1 MSISVENLNKSF
13 LQGVEQIQ
21 VIQNLNLKID
31 KPEVVAVIGQ
41 SGSGK
46 STFLSLLSGLDRAD
60 SGKVLIA
67 GKDISIMSEE
77 SLTQFRAE
85 HVSLV
90 FQQYHLV
97 QHLTAL
103 ENVLLPLE
111 IQGKSIDLKAAETLL
126 EQVGLQNRM
135 NHFPSQ
141 LSGGESQRVAIARA
155 LIVKPSVLL
164 ADEPSGNLDVATG
177 SSVMDLFLDVVKKNK
192 ITTIVVTHNPE
203 LAKRCDR
210 VFELIQGQLVAK

>member
-1 MSISVENLNKSF
+1 MTITVENLNKAF
-13 LQGVEQIQ
+13 FQGTEKIE
-21 VIQNLNLKID
+21 VIRNLNLKIE

-46 STFLSLLSGLDRAD
+46 STFLSLLSGLDQAN
-60 SGKVLIA
+60 SGKIWIA
-67 GKDISIMSEE
+67 GKDVSVMSEE
-77 SLTQFRAE
+77 DLTQFRAQ

-103 ENVLLPLE
+103 ENVMLPLE
-111 IQGKSIDLKAAETLL
+111 IQGKPIDQAAAEALL
-126 EQVGLQNRM
+126 DQVGLKTRK

-164 ADEPSGNLDVATG
+164 ADEPSGNLDVSTG
-177 SSVMDLFLDVVKKNK
+177 SSVMDLFLDVVRQNR

-210 VFELIQGQLVAK
+210 VFELKKGQLVEQ

>member
-1 MSISVENLNKSF
+1 MTITVENLNKSF
-13 LQGVEQIQ
+13 FQGTEKIE
-21 VIQNLNLKID
+21 VIRDLNLKIE

-46 STFLSLLSGLDRAD
+46 STFLSLLSGLDRAN
-60 SGKVLIA
+60 SGKIIIA
-67 GKDISIMSEE
+67 GKDVSVMSEE
-77 SLTQFRAE
+77 DLTQFRAE
-85 HVSLV
+85 HISLV

-111 IQGKSIDLKAAETLL
+111 IQGKPAGLAAAEELL
-126 EQVGLQNRM
+126 DQVGLKTRK

-141 LSGGESQRVAIARA
+141 LSGGECQRVAIARA

-164 ADEPSGNLDVATG
+164 ADEPSGNLDVGTG
-177 SSVMDLFLDVVKKNK
+177 ASVMDLFLDVVRRNR

-203 LAKRCDR
+203 LARRCDR
-210 VFELIQGQLVAK
+210 VFELKKGHLVEQ

>member
-13 LQGVEQIQ
+13 FQGVEKIQ

-60 SGKVLIA
+60 SGKVFIA
-67 GKDISIMSEE
+67 GKDISVMSEE

-111 IQGKSIDLKAAETLL
+111 IQGKPIDLKAAETLL
-126 EQVGLQNRM
+126 EQVGLQNRK

>member
-1 MSISVENLNKSF
+1 MTISVSDLNKSF
-13 LQGVEQIQ
+13 FQGTEKIQ
-21 VIQNLNLKID
+21 VIHHLQLD
-31 KPEVVAVIGQ
+31 VRPSEVIAVIGQ

-46 STFLSLLSGLDRAD
+46 STFLSLLSGLDRPD
-60 SGKVLIA
+60 SGKITIA
-67 GKDISIMSEE
+67 QQDITGMSEE
-77 SLTQFRAE
+77 VLTQFRAE
-85 HVSLV
+85 HISLV

-111 IQGKSIDLKAAETLL
+111 IQGKEIDMKAAEDLL
-126 EQVGLQNRM
+126 SQVGLKDRK

-177 SSVMDLFLDVVKKNK
+177 ASVMDLFLDVVKQNH

-203 LAKRCDR
+203 LARRCGR
-210 VFELIQGQLVAK
+210 VYELRQGQLVAK

>member
-1 MSISVENLNKSF
+1 MSISVESLNKSF
-13 LQGVEQIQ
+13 FQGVEKIQ
-21 VIQNLNLKID
+21 VIQNLNLKINE
-31 KPEVVAVIGQ
+31 PEVVAVIGQ

-67 GKDISIMSEE
+67 GKDISVMSEE
-77 SLTQFRAE
+77 SLTQFRAQ

-111 IQGKSIDLKAAETLL
+111 IQGKNIDLKAAETLL
-126 EQVGLQNRM
+126 EQVGLQNRK

-177 SSVMDLFLDVVKKNK
+177 SSVMDLFLDVVRKNK

>member
-1 MSISVENLNKSF
+1 MTISVENLNKSF
-13 LQGVEQIQ
+13 LQGTEQIK
-21 VIQNLNLKID
+21 VINNLNLNV
-31 KPEVVAVIGQ
+31 KPSETIAVIGQ

-46 STFLSLLSGLDRAD
+46 STFLSLLSGLDRPD
-60 SGKVLIA
+60 SGKILIA
-67 GKDISIMSEE
+67 EKDITQMSEE
-77 SLTQFRAE
+77 LLTQFRAT
-85 HVSLV
+85 HISLV

-111 IQGKSIDLKAAETLL
+111 IQGKAIDLKAAEELL
-126 EQVGLQNRM
+126 GQVGLKDRK

-177 SSVMDLFLDVVKKNK
+177 VSVMDLFLNVVRQNH

-210 VFELIQGQLVAK
+210 VYELKQGQLVSR

>member
-111 IQGKSIDLKAAETLL
+111 IQGKFIDLKAAETLL

>member
-13 LQGVEQIQ
+13 LQGVEKIQ

-60 SGKVLIA
+60 SGRVLIA

-111 IQGKSIDLKAAETLL
+111 IQGKPIDLKAAETLL